1 MIRLALRVRREQA
14 EIALAD
20 LLELAPGGVEEIE
33 HDDQTVEYAV
43 YGAPGELPD
52 LPALRASVGGALVD
66 VSSSEIADDWPQR
79 WKLFHRPVLLPA
91 PPNGRAPALR
101 LRPPWEPSIA
111 GERALEIVID
121 PGQAFGT
128 GAHAT
133 TKLCLSLL
141 QELAAIGVCGALVD
155 VGTGSG
161 VLAIAAAKL
170 GFAPVS
176 ALDHDPESVRAAQQ
190 NAAVN
195 AVEVEVARA
204 DLRRDS
210 LPAPQGATMLANLL
224 RPLLLEL
231 ADRIGRAP
239 QHLVIGGLL
248 HGEVDEVAA
257 AFARRH
263 GMRERSRL
271 HEGEWAA
278 SWLSAPA
285 AAGRQAGLLRQGLG
299 QGLSR

>member
-1 MIRLALRVRREQA
+1 VIRLALRVRREQA
-14 EIALAD
+14 EVALAEV
-20 LLELAPGGVEEIE
+20 LELAPSGVEEIE

-52 LPALRASVGGALVD
+52 LPALQASVGGALVE
-66 VSSSEIADDWPQR
+66 VCTSEIADDWQQR

-91 PPNGRAPALR
+91 PGQGGAPALR
-101 LRPPWEPSIA
+101 LRPPWERSLA
-111 GERALEIVID
+111 DEQALEIVID

-141 QELAAIGVCGALVD
+141 QGLVAEEVCGPLVD

-170 GFAPVS
+170 GFAPVR
-176 ALDHDPESVRAAQQ
+176 ALDHDPESVRATRE
-190 NAAVN
+190 NAKVN
-195 AVEVEVARA
+195 DVELEVARL

-210 LPAPQGATMLANLL
+210 LPALEGVTVLANLL

-231 ADRIGRAP
+231 AQRIVRP
-239 QHLVIGGLL
+239 PRQLVISGLL
-248 HGEVDEVAA
+248 HGEVDEVVQ
-257 AFARRH
+257 AFARLH

-278 SWLSAPA
+278 SWLSP
-285 AAGRQAGLLRQGLG
+285 QADG
-299 QGLSR
+299 